1 MHHQHP
7 ELDVINA
14 RNRYETIMSE
24 VQSDRLARA
33 IQGDR
38 PGMLRKV
45 AHYLG
50 RNLVRTGA
58 RLLRYARTE
67 QPVSYWVASEF

>member
-24 VQSDRLARA
+24 IQSDRLARA
-33 IQGDR
+33 IQGER
-38 PGMLRKV
+38 PSMLRKA

-67 QPVSYWVASEF
+67 QPASYWVASEF